1 MSQQPGA
8 QDATPHTAYILSLI
22 GSILMIISSIVALVL
37 AGFASALPRY
47 YALHRL
53 GYYSMMPLFI
63 YMPVILVIVGIIGL
77 VVGALATYFSLR
89 LGKLNDVNAVHS
101 TGIVLL
107 ILSIIGLFTG
117 ASGFFIGFILLL
129 IGSIL
134 AISWKP

>member
-53 GYYSMMPLFI
+53 GYYSMMPPLFI

-101 TGIVLL
+101 TV
-107 ILSIIGLFTG
+107 
-117 ASGFFIGFILLL
+117 
-129 IGSIL
+129 
-134 AISWKP
+134 